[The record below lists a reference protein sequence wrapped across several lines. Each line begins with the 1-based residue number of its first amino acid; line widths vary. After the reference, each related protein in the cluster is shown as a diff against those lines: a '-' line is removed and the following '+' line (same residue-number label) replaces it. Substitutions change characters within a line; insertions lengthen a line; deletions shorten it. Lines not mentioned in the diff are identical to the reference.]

1 MASQEK
7 NGPKFITTYSANF
20 GIVIVRKWNEKTAVS
35 EWECERVCTRCSHYN
50 QCTSIQI
57 QKETPKM
64 DLRGTRKQI
73 QSELKENFADK
84 NIEVKDKT
92 VVIFK
97 KMVQ

>member
-1 MASQEK
+1 
-7 NGPKFITTYSANF
+7 
-20 GIVIVRKWNEKTAVS
+20 
-35 EWECERVCTRCSHYN
+35 
-50 QCTSIQI
+50 
-57 QKETPKM
+57 M